1 VSLILGWLDVTVKV
15 ACHICGKIRG
25 CFDVGAAFAST
36 TIAMPRLSEENV
48 SKSEV
53 DQTLLETILEGTA
66 AETGEQFFAALVVSL
81 AKALHVD
88 GAWVTEYLQG
98 PRRLRAF
105 SFWLHDH
112 YVPDYE
118 YEIQDSPCETVIE
131 QKRLVRYPEN
141 VIQLFPRDLEL
152 RAFNAVAYM
161 GIPFLDDRGGV
172 LGHLAIIDTKPLPT
186 DPHLEA
192 VFRIF
197 AVRAAAELRRIRAES
212 SVRESE
218 ERFSRLFDSAMDAI
232 VELSETFTIYR
243 ANRAALEM
251 FGIVE
256 NDSIGQP
263 FFPFLTRDSADKL
276 QGLMRNL
283 NDTAQQYL
291 WVSGGLEVS
300 RVDGKTFPA
309 EASLSRFQFRDERRY
324 TLILRNVH
332 DQIEAERKIASLIS
346 ESAYLQEEIGD
357 LYNFGEILG
366 QSRPSREMLSY
377 IQKVGPTDAT
387 VLIQG
392 ETGTGKE
399 LVARAIH
406 HVSRRSTKPLI
417 KVNCAAIPASLVES
431 EFFGHE
437 KGAFTGATQRRIGR
451 FGLADNGTIFLDE
464 IGELSLE
471 LQAKL
476 LRVLQEGEFE
486 AVGTSQT
493 RKVDVRV
500 IAATNR
506 DLQSEVKA
514 GRFREDLYYRLSVF
528 PIHVPPLRQ
537 RNEDIAILA
546 EAFMRSFCNKAG
558 RDPIDLTP
566 DGIRNLRAYHWPGNV
581 RELKNVVERAVILSP
596 GRVLN
601 FDGILPLETTPP
613 TPKATVRIVDRS
625 SEGTVP
631 RTAGELRELER
642 VNMLQAL
649 DKSGWK
655 ISGES
660 GAARIL
666 GLAPSTLASRMKSLG
681 IRRPR

>member
-1 VSLILGWLDVTVKV
+1 LPDV
-15 ACHICGKIRG
+15 
-25 CFDVGAAFAST
+25 
-36 TIAMPRLSEENV
+36 P
-48 SKSEV
+48 KSEV

-88 GAWVTEYLQG
+88 GA
-98 PRRLRAF
+98 
-105 SFWLHDH
+105 
-112 YVPDYE
+112 
-118 YEIQDSPCETVIE
+118 
-131 QKRLVRYPEN
+131 
-141 VIQLFPRDLEL
+141 
-152 RAFNAVAYM
+152 M
-161 GIPFLDDRGGV
+161 GMPFLDDHGGV

-232 VELSETFTIYR
+232 VELSETFTIC

-251 FGIVE
+251 FGIGE
-256 NDSIGQP
+256 HDSVGQP
-263 FFPFLTRDSADKL
+263 FFPFLSRDSADKL
-276 QGLMRNL
+276 RGLMRNV
-283 NDTAQQYL
+283 NDSAQQYL
-291 WVSGGLEVS
+291 WVSGGLDVS
-300 RVDGKTFPA
+300 RGDGKTFPA

-332 DQIEAERKIASLIS
+332 DQIEAERKISALIS

-366 QSRPSREMLSY
+366 QSRSSREMLSY

-406 HVSRRSTKPLI
+406 RVSRRSTKPLI

-537 RNEDIAILA
+537 RSEDIAILA

-558 RDPIDLTP
+558 RDPVDLTR

-601 FDGILPLETTPP
+601 FDGILPLGTTPA
-613 TPKATVRIVDRS
+613 TPKASIRSVDGS
-625 SEGTVP
+625 SEGAAL
-631 RTAGELRELER
+631 RTAVQLRELER

-649 DKSGWK
+649 NKSGWK

>member
-1 VSLILGWLDVTVKV
+1 
-15 ACHICGKIRG
+15 
-25 CFDVGAAFAST
+25 
-36 TIAMPRLSEENV
+36 MPRLSEENV